1 MHQTKLLF
9 FVPIAA
15 TGSLPAPSTPAPATG
30 RKRRKRQTQTE
41 AEVLMQ
47 NLFCNAAVL
56 ALVMD
61 NMCKVKVSQMREV
74 PGVSGSFIDYHII
87 FQAIGNTDAQE
98 LAVTNA
104 LKTANENIE
113 TNSNGVFTMGTLSG
127 KYYFPLGKKWLA
139 SEVGA
144 LIQGTEAGGRCFR
157 MGVL

>member
-9 FVPIAA
+9 FIPIAP
-15 TGSLPAPSTPAPATG
+15 TGSLPAPSTPATATG
-30 RKRRKRQTQTE
+30 RKRRKRQTQAE

-61 NMCKVKVSQMREV
+61 NMCTVKVSQMREV
-74 PGVSGSFIDYHII
+74 AGVSGSFIDYHII
-87 FQAIGNTDAQE
+87 FQAKGNTDAE
-98 LAVTNA
+98 ERAVTNA

-127 KYYFPLGKKWLA
+127 KYCFPLRKKWLA
-139 SEVGA
+139 SITGA
-144 LIQGTEAGGRCFR
+144 LIQGTEVGGRSLM